1 MKLTLSFIFIF
12 ALDPLL
18 ASTNWD
24 HYLQISK
31 ASDVSQERKAMLF
44 IKSLE
49 EGANKIPEEL
59 KKDIQVI
66 DGPKIDSF
74 KVIKKLL
81 KNLSNKVLLTSIT
94 KNGKREIPSN
104 ILKLGSGGAKIR
116 VFKKYEHK
124 KFFISL
130 FQRVHNSFPDIKL
143 NPLNF
148 FHGHFVKNFIIF
160 HAYEYPSDLEPFKS
174 RQIHSKHPHL
184 KLFSS
189 SNKFYGKRNLIYSFN
204 LNVIYRLNTKNL
216 YLSHLIQSP
225 AFKFYPGLVRRANT
239 LQEDHF
245 GVPGF
250 DVNYFFLNKK
260 YYLFMGQR

>member
-104 ILKLGSGGAKIR
+104 ILKLGSGG
-116 VFKKYEHK
+116 
-124 KFFISL
+124 
-130 FQRVHNSFPDIKL
+130 
-143 NPLNF
+143 
-148 FHGHFVKNFIIF
+148 G
-160 HAYEYPSDLEPFKS
+160 
-174 RQIHSKHPHL
+174 
-184 KLFSS
+184 
-189 SNKFYGKRNLIYSFN
+189 
-204 LNVIYRLNTKNL
+204 
-216 YLSHLIQSP
+216 
-225 AFKFYPGLVRRANT
+225 
-239 LQEDHF
+239 
-245 GVPGF
+245 
-250 DVNYFFLNKK
+250 
-260 YYLFMGQR
+260 